1 MNKNNHKIFITRNLP
16 ERGLNLLYQNFGD
29 ENIKI
34 YEGETPI
41 PYEELLQEVS
51 GIDALLCLLTD
62 KIDAQIMEQAGPQ
75 LKIIANYA
83 VGFDNIDIAEA
94 TRRKIIVTN
103 TPGVLTETTADLAW
117 ALLMAS
123 ARRLGEGERLV
134 RASQWA
140 GWNPT
145 LLLGMDVHG
154 KTLGIFGM
162 GRIGQA
168 VARRAL
174 GFNMRIIYYDINEPK
189 LSPDIKATRV
199 DKETLLKESDF
210 ISIHCP
216 LTRATYHAF
225 GIEEF
230 KKMKRTAC
238 IINTSRGPVIHEEAL
253 VQALNEGLIFS
264 AGLDVFEKEPEIH
277 PDLLNCP
284 NAVLIPHLG
293 SASVETRSRMAEIAA
308 KNIIARLNGQ
318 IPPNAVNPEVL

>member
-1 MNKNNHKIFITRNLP
+1 MENKNPKIFITRIIP
-16 ERGLNLLYQNFGD
+16 ERGLNLLYQHFGK

-34 YEGETPI
+34 YPGETPI
-41 PYEELLQEVS
+41 PYEELLKEIS

-62 KIDAQIMEQAGPQ
+62 KIDKNVMEQAGPQ

-83 VGFDNIDIAEA
+83 VGFDNIDIEEA
-94 TRRKIIVTN
+94 TKRKIVVTN

-145 LLLGMDVHG
+145 LLLGVDVHG

-168 VARRAL
+168 VARRAK
-174 GFNMRIIYYDINEPK
+174 GFNMRVIYYDVKEVK
-189 LSPDIKATRV
+189 LPADIEAIRV
-199 DKETLLKESDF
+199 DKDTLFRESDF

-216 LTRATYHAF
+216 LTRSTYHAF

-238 IINTSRGPVIHEEAL
+238 IINTSRGPVIDEEAL
-253 VQALNEGLIFS
+253 VQALKEGLIFS

-277 PDLLNCP
+277 PELLNCP
-284 NAVLIPHLG
+284 NAILIPHLG
-293 SASVETRSRMAEIAA
+293 SASIETRSRMAEIAA
-308 KNIIARLNGQ
+308 QNIIARLNGQ
-318 IPPNAVNPEVL
+318 TPPNPVNPEVL

>member
-1 MNKNNHKIFITRNLP
+1 MEKNKPKIFITRMLP
-16 ERGLNLLYQNFGD
+16 ERGLNLLFQNFGR
-29 ENIKI
+29 ENVKI
-34 YEGETPI
+34 YLGETPI
-41 PYEELLQEVS
+41 PYEELLKEVL
-51 GIDALLCLLTD
+51 GMDALLCLLTD
-62 KIDAQIMEQAGPQ
+62 KIDEKVMELAGPQ

-94 TRRKIIVTN
+94 TKRKIVVTN

-145 LLLGMDVHG
+145 LLLGVDIYG

-168 VARRAL
+168 VARRAK
-174 GFNMRIIYYDINEPK
+174 GFNMRILYYDIQEQSLPK
-189 LSPDIKATRV
+189 DLEATKV
-199 DKETLLKESDF
+199 DKDTLLKESDF
-210 ISIHCP
+210 ITIHCP
-216 LTRATYHAF
+216 LTRSTYHAF
-225 GIEEF
+225 GLEEF

-238 IINTSRGPVIHEEAL
+238 IINTSRGPVIDEEAL
-253 VQALNEGLIFS
+253 VQALNKGLIFS

-284 NAVLIPHLG
+284 NAILIPHLG

-308 KNIIARLNGQ
+308 QNIIARLNGQ
-318 IPPNAVNPEVL
+318 IPPNTVNPEAL

>member
-16 ERGLNLLYQNFGD
+16 ERGLNLLYQNFGK

-34 YEGETPI
+34 YPGETPI
-41 PYEELLQEVS
+41 PYEELLQEVP

-62 KIDAQIMEQAGPQ
+62 KIDAQLMEQAGPQ

-94 TRRKIIVTN
+94 TKRKIVVTN

-145 LLLGMDVHG
+145 LLLGMDIHG

-168 VARRAL
+168 VARRAI
-174 GFNMRIIYYDINEPK
+174 GFNMRIIYCDVNEPK
-189 LSPDIKATRV
+189 LPPDIKATQV

-230 KKMKRTAC
+230 KKMKQTAC
-238 IINTSRGPVIHEEAL
+238 IINTSRGPVIDEEAL
-253 VQALNEGLIFS
+253 AKALQEGLIFS

-284 NAVLIPHLG
+284 NAILIPHLG

-308 KNIIARLNGQ
+308 QNIIARLNGQ
-318 IPPNAVNPEVL
+318 KPPNPVNPEVL

>member
-1 MNKNNHKIFITRNLP
+1 MNKNKPKIFITRNLP
-16 ERGLNLLYQNFGD
+16 ERGLKLLFQNFGE

-34 YEGETPI
+34 YPCETPI
-41 PYEELLQEVS
+41 PYEELLKEVR

-62 KIDAQIMEQAGPQ
+62 KIDAKVMEQAGSQ

-83 VGFDNIDIAEA
+83 VGFDNIDIVEA
-94 TRRKIIVTN
+94 TKRKIVVTN

-168 VARRAL
+168 VARRAS
-174 GFNMRIIYYDINEPK
+174 GFNMRIIYYDVNEPK
-189 LSPDIKATRV
+189 LPSDIKATQV
-199 DKETLLKESDF
+199 DKETLLRESDF

-238 IINTSRGPVIHEEAL
+238 IINTSRGPVIDEEAL
-253 VQALNEGLIFS
+253 AQALKEGLIFS

-284 NAVLIPHLG
+284 NAILIPHLG

-308 KNIIARLNGQ
+308 QNIIARLNGKT
-318 IPPNAVNPEVL
+318 PPNPVNPEVL

>member
-1 MNKNNHKIFITRNLP
+1 MNKNNYKIFITRNLP
-16 ERGLNLLYQNFGD
+16 ERGLNLLYQNFGK

-34 YEGETPI
+34 YIGETPI

-94 TRRKIIVTN
+94 TKRKIIVTN

-123 ARRLGEGERLV
+123 ARRIGEGERLV

-168 VARRAL
+168 VARRAI
-174 GFNMRIIYYDINEPK
+174 GFNMRIIYYDVNEPK
-189 LSPDIKATRV
+189 LPPDIKATQV
-199 DKETLLKESDF
+199 DKEMLLKESDF

-238 IINTSRGPVIHEEAL
+238 IINTSRGPVIDEEAL

-284 NAVLIPHLG
+284 NAILLPHLG

-308 KNIIARLNGQ
+308 QNIITRLNGQ
-318 IPPNAVNPEVL
+318 IPPNPVNPEVL

>member
-1 MNKNNHKIFITRNLP
+1 MTERNFKIFITRKIP
-16 ERGLNLLYQNFGD
+16 ERGLELLYQQFG
-29 ENIKI
+29 EANIQI
-34 YEGETPI
+34 YPGETPI
-41 PYEELLQEVS
+41 PYDELLNAVR

-62 KIDAQIMEQAGPQ
+62 KIDAQVMDCAGPQ

-94 TRRKIIVTN
+94 TRRKIVVTN

-145 LLLGMDVHG
+145 LLLGVDVYG

-168 VARRAL
+168 VARRAK
-174 GFNMRIIYYDINEPK
+174 GFNMRVIYYDIKKPELP
-189 LSPDIKATRV
+189 PDIEATQV
-199 DKETLLKESDF
+199 DKETLLRESDF

-230 KKMKRTAC
+230 KKMKKTAC
-238 IINTSRGPVIHEEAL
+238 IINTSRGPVIDEEAL
-253 VQALNEGLIFS
+253 VQALKEGWIFS

-277 PDLLNCP
+277 PDLLTCP

-308 KNIIARLNGQ
+308 QNIIARLQGKT
-318 IPPNAVNPEVL
+318 PPNPINPEAL